1 MTPGLLLAVIAVAW
15 LALLAGLWRLSLAM
29 DRIER
34 LASRL
39 DTRADPG
46 QGFRRG

>member
-1 MTPGLLLAVIAVAW
+1 MTPGLLLAVIVVAW

-34 LASRL
+34 LAARL
-39 DTRADPG
+39 DTQSSPG
-46 QGFRRG
+46 RGPHRG